1 VTLKPKTKTV
11 LVTLGVFLPY
21 FVIAFYFAF
30 RIQRH
35 PLPAWFP
42 YFGLSYML
50 AGLILIP
57 MITRRISRGAQP
69 QIPAAP
75 QPVRQLALRAYA
87 GYLILIWSGLFLYG
101 AYLTIIGNLEWR
113 RAIPAGAFLLAFI
126 ALFSRLLYT
135 DIKHPSRPLAPPD
148 AKTPSKS

>member
-1 VTLKPKTKTV
+1 MKLKTKTV

-21 FVIAFYFAF
+21 FVMAFYFAL

-35 PLPAWFP
+35 PLPTWFP

-57 MITRRISRGAQP
+57 IIIRRISRGTQP
-69 QIPAAP
+69 QIAAAP
-75 QPVRQLALRAYA
+75 QPGRQRAIRVYA

-101 AYLTIIGNLEWR
+101 AYLTIIGKLEWR
-113 RAIPAGAFLLAFI
+113 RSIPAGAFLLAFI

-135 DIKHPSRPLAPPD
+135 DIKHPAQPLAPPD
-148 AKTPSKS
+148 AKPPSNS